1 MVSKVIQ
8 YNRRT
13 RLRLAYH
20 WHELWR
26 SLLGL
31 LKFLVAKSE
40 DLTDSNNIHQ
50 LATNLVDLLAAT
62 LAGGET
68 FLPGTTEY
76 DDLFYKLVQ
85 ATSTLEKFSQICISP
100 FNRVAHFIRF
110 WETSYLRNDD
120 TIERV
125 QTLSVSPIRTSEDFQ
140 IAIPVFGG
148 SYQSNKRRIRQ
159 HSTYSV
165 FATSHISPWG
175 WTGHNPQY
183 RRRWRQIQGSGI

>member
-13 RLRLAYH
+13 RLRLTYH

-40 DLTDSNNIHQ
+40 DLTDSNNIHE

-85 ATSTLEKFSQICISP
+85 ATSALEKFSQICISP
-100 FNRVAHFIRF
+100 FNCAANFI
-110 WETSYLRNDD
+110 
-120 TIERV
+120 
-125 QTLSVSPIRTSEDFQ
+125 
-140 IAIPVFGG
+140 
-148 SYQSNKRRIRQ
+148 
-159 HSTYSV
+159 
-165 FATSHISPWG
+165 
-175 WTGHNPQY
+175 
-183 RRRWRQIQGSGI
+183 

>member
-1 MVSKVIQ
+1 MTPLTLSLLLAMVSKIIQ

-13 RLRLAYH
+13 RLRLPYH

-40 DLTDSNNIHQ
+40 DLTDSNNIHE
-50 LATNLVDLLAAT
+50 LAANLVDLLAAS

-85 ATSTLEKFSQICISP
+85 ATSALEKFSQICISQ
-100 FNRVAHFIRF
+100 FNPLAYFVRL
-110 WETSYLRNDD
+110 WKTSDYRNDD
-120 TIERV
+120 TTERV
-125 QTLSVSPIRTSEDFQ
+125 
-140 IAIPVFGG
+140 
-148 SYQSNKRRIRQ
+148 
-159 HSTYSV
+159 
-165 FATSHISPWG
+165 
-175 WTGHNPQY
+175 
-183 RRRWRQIQGSGI
+183 